1 MSRHPARLLLLA
13 PPPRRQDLEAR
24 LSAAATAVTV
34 IAATPETAVQ
44 ALADGPLDLVVL
56 APKRPPA
63 PTWARDLA
71 RACAPAPVVLLWPEE
86 AEEAGDAPAEL
97 AGVAACLPG
106 PARLAQ
112 TVTALLTRHA
122 AGVAGALNDILA
134 RVTEPLLLVDGD
146 GHILAANA
154 PFGALTGW
162 SEAALVGHAL
172 DTVVPDAVAARVAA
186 PAGGEWSASAVPL
199 AVRAGE
205 PAVTAE
211 VRASIVRLA
220 GGRATWL
227 LRFERSATAQAP
239 LDPAAATEAIDTLSR
254 RTRAAGD
261 QLGGAQVRVIG
272 LGRARHILGAQWTR
286 FHQHIALVCE
296 STIQRELGPQDVV
309 VKTTTGDYLVCFGC
323 DDDDEADRRADR
335 LQATIDRRLFGE
347 EADAL
352 TRTEGGREALDAL
365 SVEVEAAVLPP
376 DAAAKPQDVPER
388 FAHACVERRRA
399 RLADFNRR
407 LEDLRTSGTLQL
419 LGMATTRGLL
429 PKLVR
434 AQWFPPDYAR
444 LQRLAERAHRLDDLR
459 LTLDLRRL
467 ALVDSAET
475 NGVFEDAAA
484 IVDLHLTTVERR
496 KTWDALLPV
505 IQDLAGSTR
514 RWLVPNLVG
523 VPDDAHAGRLR
534 DAVVTLKPFA
544 RTPTLTLTARQ
555 LATLDLAVL
564 PTRLFVVT
572 AAEAAVALESD
583 LVHRVRERL
592 EHAQA
597 KLAVDGGGC
606 ELAAALGASLRTVR
620 EAAAAPAA

>member
-1 MSRHPARLLLLA
+1 VSRHPARLLLLA
-13 PPPRRQDLEAR
+13 PAARRQSLEAR
-24 LSAAATAVTV
+24 LHEDAATVTV
-34 IAATPETAVQ
+34 IAATPATAVQ
-44 ALADGPLDLVVL
+44 ALAGQPLDLVVL
-56 APKRPPA
+56 APNRPPSPA
-63 PTWARDLA
+63 WTRDLA
-71 RACAPAPVVLLWPEE
+71 RACAPAPVVLVWPED
-86 AEEAGDAPAEL
+86 AGAPPAEI
-97 AGVAACLPG
+97 AGVAACLPSA
-106 PARLAQ
+106 ARLAD
-112 TVTALLTRHA
+112 TVTALLARHA
-122 AGVAGALNDILA
+122 VDVAGALNDILA

-146 GHILAANA
+146 GHILAVNA

-162 SEAALVGHAL
+162 SEAALVGHTL
-172 DTVVPDAVAARVAA
+172 DAVVPDAVAARVAA
-186 PAGGEWSASAVPL
+186 PAAGDWSASAVPL
-199 AVRAGE
+199 AVRAE
-205 PAVTAE
+205 RPAVTAE
-211 VRASIVRLA
+211 LRASIVRLA
-220 GGRATWL
+220 GARATWL
-227 LRFERSATAQAP
+227 LRFERSPASP
-239 LDPAAATEAIDTLSR
+239 EPPDPAEAAEAIDTLGR
-254 RTRAAGD
+254 RARAAGD

-272 LGRARHILGAQWTR
+272 LGRARQILGAQWAR

-352 TRTEGGREALDAL
+352 TRTEGGRAALDAL

-376 DAAAKPQDVPER
+376 DAAATPQDVPAR
-388 FAHACVERRRA
+388 FAHACVGRRRA

-407 LEDLRTSGTLQL
+407 LDDLRTSGSLQL
-419 LGMATTRGLL
+419 LAMATPGGLL

-434 AQWFPPDYAR
+434 AQWFPADYAR

-467 ALVDSAET
+467 ALVDSAES

-505 IQDLAGSTR
+505 IKDLAGSTR

-544 RTPTLTLTARQ
+544 RTPSLTLTARQ

-572 AAEAAVALESD
+572 PGEAAAALEND
-583 LVHRVRERL
+583 LAHRLRERL
-592 EHAQA
+592 EQAGA
-597 KLAVDGGGC
+597 KLVVDGGGP
-606 ELAAALGASLRTVR
+606 ELAAALGANLRTVH
-620 EAAAAPAA
+620 EETAAPAA

>member
-1 MSRHPARLLLLA
+1 VSRHPARLLLLA
-13 PPPRRQDLEAR
+13 PPPRRQSLQAR
-24 LSAAATAVTV
+24 LRKGATAVTV

-56 APKRPPA
+56 APNRPPA
-63 PTWARDLA
+63 PAWAGDLA
-71 RACAPAPVVLLWPEE
+71 RACAPAPVVLVWPEE
-86 AEEAGDAPAEL
+86 AGEPPAEF

-106 PARLAQ
+106 AARLAE
-112 TVTALLTRHA
+112 TVAALLTRHA

-172 DTVVPDAVAARVAA
+172 DSVVPDAVAARVAA

-227 LRFERSATAQAP
+227 LRFERSAASPEP
-239 LDPAAATEAIDTLSR
+239 LDPSAASEAIDTLSR
-254 RTRAAGD
+254 RTRAAGN

-272 LGRARHILGAQWTR
+272 LGRARQILGAQWTR

-309 VKTTTGDYLVCFGC
+309 VKTATGDYLVCFGC

-347 EADAL
+347 EAHAL

-376 DAAAKPQDVPER
+376 DAATPQDVPER
-388 FAHACVERRRA
+388 FAHACVGRRRA

-555 LATLDLAVL
+555 LATVDLAVL

-572 AAEAAVALESD
+572 PGEAAAALESD
-583 LVHRVRERL
+583 LVHRLRERL

-597 KLAVDGGGC
+597 KLAVDGGGP
-606 ELAAALGASLRTVR
+606 ELAAALGATLRTVR
-620 EAAAAPAA
+620 EEAAAPAA